1 MDKTKTDSVP
11 TITPGTVSR
20 EVDGEMVVVLP
31 DNGEFLVLNST
42 GMSIYRLSDGTRTLG
57 EIARQMT
64 EMYDVE
70 SEQMLSDVITFV
82 DDMIERGVLSLT

>member
-1 MDKTKTDSVP
+1 MDKAKTGSVP
-11 TITPGTVSR
+11 TVTPGTVSR

-31 DNGEFLVLNST
+31 DNGEVLVLNST
-42 GMSIYRLSDGTRTLG
+42 GMLIYRLSDGTRTLG

-64 EMYDVE
+64 DVYDAE

-82 DDMIERGVLSLT
+82 DDMIKKGVLSLT